1 MFAFNHALLWAS
13 AFALVSCRNDS
24 QDVQRI
30 HRAPQGPSSIQYGI
44 SVVYSD
50 TSEFHWSLKA
60 LKLEEQRLD
69 GTAQS
74 EVFSGDVTAVQ
85 LLRSKPTGTKLRADR
100 VVRNIKDQVWVLS
113 GSVLVT
119 KGSNKYLKTESLEW
133 DRRTGKIQGS
143 GWVEINDEGQ
153 TLSGIGFE
161 AMEDLS
167 TYSIFEVSGQ
177 FDSN

>member
-1 MFAFNHALLWAS
+1 MFAFNQAILWAS
-13 AFALVSCRNDS
+13 VFALVSCRNDS

-30 HRAPQGPSSIQYGI
+30 HRAPQGPSSTQYGI

-50 TSEFHWSLKA
+50 TSDFHWSLKA

-85 LLRSKPTGTKLRADR
+85 LLRSKPTGTRLRADR
-100 VVRNIKDQVWVLS
+100 VVRNLKDQVWVLS

-119 KGSNKYLKTESLEW
+119 KGSTKYLKTEFLATPSVGE
-133 DRRTGKIQGS
+133 
-143 GWVEINDEGQ
+143 
-153 TLSGIGFE
+153 LSGRPRNGSLKTSEFSVMDARNANTKE
-161 AMEDLS
+161 
-167 TYSIFEVSGQ
+167 T
-177 FDSN
+177 